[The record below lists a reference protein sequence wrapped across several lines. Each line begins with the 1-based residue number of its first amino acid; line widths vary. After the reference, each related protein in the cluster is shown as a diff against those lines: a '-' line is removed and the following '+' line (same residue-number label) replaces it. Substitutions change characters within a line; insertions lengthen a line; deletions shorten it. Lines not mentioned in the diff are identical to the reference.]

1 MQLNYQAAAP
11 VIQGNAAFLHSF
23 FQHCQRAED
32 RQEGLGEGHT
42 SAQHC
47 ASTNW
52 LSCPVAL
59 GSGPSWAQH
68 CHTRKGPLTHA
79 DICTLPGLHLCSY
92 PGLECLQKTSVSFK
106 DQPESHLLPA
116 GSWQIQLPSPYGPLP
131 PWMSL
136 LGQALRSAPDCSS
149 IHLSSCRHLLCA
161 PEQTALPR
169 GVPGGSALPLLRD
182 PPHLHQDL
190 TAQLVL
196 PRGGSLV
203 LLEEEGGKEEAGV
216 GRAGGVHG
224 PEGELGPGKV
234 GRKMWSPA
242 VLGPAL
248 KPAFA
253 QALAPKASVPPSP
266 AEARPFLSVTRGVLH
281 EAFPESRVGLSPAI
295 STARARPSLQH
306 PRRLPNH
313 PHPPPG
319 I

>member
-1 MQLNYQAAAP
+1 MPAS
-11 VIQGNAAFLHSF
+11 G
-23 FQHCQRAED
+23 
-32 RQEGLGEGHT
+32 RQTGRTRRGKHIP
-42 SAQHC
+42 QHC
-47 ASTNW
+47 ASANR
-52 LSCPVAL
+52 LSRPVPL

-79 DICTLPGLHLCSY
+79 DICTLPGLHSCPY
-92 PGLECLQKTSVSFK
+92 PGLECLQKTCLSFR

-116 GSWQIQLPSPYGPLP
+116 GPWQIQLPSPYNPLP

-149 IHLSSCRHLLCA
+149 IHLSSYRHLLCA
-161 PEQTALPR
+161 PEQTALP
-169 GVPGGSALPLLRD
+169 GGFPGGSALPLLRD

-196 PRGGSLV
+196 PRGGRLV

-248 KPAFA
+248 KPAFT
-253 QALAPKASVPPSP
+253 QALAPMASVLPSP
-266 AEARPFLSVTRGVLH
+266 AEAHPFLSVIKDVLH
-281 EAFPESRVGLSPAI
+281 EAFHESPVDLNAAV

-306 PRRLPNH
+306 SRLLPNH

-319 I
+319 TLGRARALDSDTGLGR

>member
-1 MQLNYQAAAP
+1 MPAS
-11 VIQGNAAFLHSF
+11 G
-23 FQHCQRAED
+23 
-32 RQEGLGEGHT
+32 RQTGRTRRGKHIP
-42 SAQHC
+42 QHC
-47 ASTNW
+47 ASANR
-52 LSCPVAL
+52 LSRPVPL

-79 DICTLPGLHLCSY
+79 DICTLPGLHSCPY
-92 PGLECLQKTSVSFK
+92 PGLECLQKTCLSFR

-116 GSWQIQLPSPYGPLP
+116 GPWQIQLPSPYNPLP

-149 IHLSSCRHLLCA
+149 IHLSSYRHLLCA
-161 PEQTALPR
+161 PEQTALP
-169 GVPGGSALPLLRD
+169 GAFPGGSALPLLRD

-196 PRGGSLV
+196 PRGGRLV

-248 KPAFA
+248 KPAFT
-253 QALAPKASVPPSP
+253 QALAPMASVLPSP
-266 AEARPFLSVTRGVLH
+266 AEAHPFLSVIKDVLH
-281 EAFPESRVGLSPAI
+281 EAFHESPVDLNAAV

-306 PRRLPNH
+306 PRLLPNH

-319 I
+319 TLGRARALDSDTGLGR